1 MATLAVAPMSGDAEQ
16 QTGFL
21 FSMLHNFL
29 PGEPAATVHEPP
41 GLDAAVCRAMQ
52 AVLAMGHNRAL
63 TSRVHAEVRRLA
75 TAAGAGSPA
84 ARAQAV
90 VELVINVM
98 METAVP
104 AAYDT
109 APPLGP
115 EGRCALL
122 AAFDRVG
129 VYARD
134 DPFPAVVTTPC
145 ERRTNCRIFTAEGRP
160 VPNPRG
166 GVDFEVLRPVS
177 GAAGGPYAGSGRCYA
192 LVQTVQ
198 KALYGCVMLA
208 HVIRV
213 ETAPASPGAQG
224 TAAAAGGGV
233 VLRWTDERVAI
244 KCISKAVLREK
255 QRSDKP
261 RNENPL
267 TEVRCLAFLTRR
279 MAGTLAGTL
288 AGPEAL
294 RGDPRRVLPMVD
306 CLEDAEWVYLVR
318 NLRRE
323 GERGL
328 EQREESCRV
337 LGL

>member
-1 MATLAVAPMSGDAEQ
+1 MATLAVAPVGGDAEQ

-21 FSMLHNFL
+21 FSLLHNYL

-63 TSRVHAEVRRLA
+63 ARRVHAEARRLA

-90 VELVINVM
+90 VELVFNVI

-104 AAYDT
+104 AAYAT

-115 EGRCALL
+115 EGRRVLL

-192 LVQTVQ
+192 LVQTLK
-198 KALYGCVMLA
+198 KAIYGSVKLA

-213 ETAPASPGAQG
+213 ETATAAPGAKG
-224 TAAAAGGGV
+224 TAAAAGGGGV

-244 KCISKAVLREK
+244 KCIAKAAVQRM
-255 QRSDKP
+255 QRSGAP
-261 RNENPL
+261 MNENPL
-267 TEVRCLAFLTRR
+267 KEVRCLAFLTRR
-279 MAGTLAGTL
+279 MAGTL

-306 CLEDAEWVYLVR
+306 CLEDAEAIYLVR
-318 NLRRE
+318 
-323 GERGL
+323 
-328 EQREESCRV
+328 S
-337 LGL
+337 